1 MPVTS
6 AILVD
11 ESSILSQYCAMKV
24 LLPDSFTFDLPLL
37 HSLTT
42 ASDIEYQRYSG
53 SCTDFSK
60 HSDAEMLIL
69 AMNTDACAQASVTQL
84 PNLKLVQTL
93 AAGPDHLF
101 ALGYNERISLASGRG
116 LHDITVT
123 EHALALTLA
132 LVRNLDALHRA
143 QLLHDWNQD
152 YIHGQATSQ
161 TELLY
166 TLNKAKVLIYGFGSI
181 AANLAPILTTLGAQV
196 TGVAQ
201 SSGSRHGFPVIS
213 VSESKGALQDA
224 DIVISLL
231 PYTEASDKFFNK
243 DFFNTMKESALF
255 INVGR
260 GKTVD
265 EGSLIDALTHGKIR
279 AAAIDV
285 TAVEP
290 LPKESPLWTT
300 PNLTITP
307 HVAGGRPRNSE
318 ELIAYNASALSSGSQ
333 IRNLVSRS

>member
-1 MPVTS
+1 MPFIY
-6 AILVD
+6 AISVD

-37 HSLTT
+37 KSLTT
-42 ASDIEYQRYSG
+42 STDIEYVTYSG
-53 SCTDFSK
+53 TCTDFSE
-60 HSDAEMLIL
+60 HADAEMLVL
-69 AMNTDACAQASVTQL
+69 AMNSNDCAQASATQL

-101 ALGYNERISLASGRG
+101 ALGYNERVSLASGRG

-123 EHALALTLA
+123 EHTLALLLA
-132 LVRNLDALHRA
+132 LVRDLDGLHKA
-143 QLLHDWNQD
+143 QLLHDWSQN
-152 YIHGQATSQ
+152 YINGQADAA
-161 TELLY
+161 TESLY
-166 TLNKAKVLIYGFGSI
+166 TLNKAKILIYGFGSI
-181 AANLAPILTTLGAQV
+181 AAHLAPILTTLGAQV

-201 SSGSRHGFPVIS
+201 SSGNRHGYPVIAAEDS
-213 VSESKGALQDA
+213 VSALQEA

-231 PYTEASDKFFNK
+231 PYTDASDKFFNSG
-243 DFFNTMKESALF
+243 FFNSMKKSSLF

-265 EGSLIDALTHGKIR
+265 EGALIDALTNGKIR

-290 LPKESPLWTT
+290 LPKDSPLWTT
-300 PNLTITP
+300 PKLTITP

-318 ELIAYNASALSSGSQ
+318 ELIAHNAMALSSGSQ
-333 IRNLVSRS
+333 IRNLVAR

>member
-6 AILVD
+6 AISVD

-24 LLPDSFTFDLPLL
+24 LLPDSFAFDLPLL
-37 HSLTT
+37 RSLTT
-42 ASDIEYQRYSG
+42 ASGIEYVTYSG
-53 SCTDFSK
+53 TCTDFSE
-60 HSDAEMLIL
+60 HADAEMLVL
-69 AMNTDACAQASVTQL
+69 AMNSDACAQASVTQL
-84 PNLKLVQTL
+84 PNLKLVQTV

-132 LVRNLDALHRA
+132 LVRNLDALHKA
-143 QLLHDWNQD
+143 QLLHDWNQE
-152 YIHGQATSQ
+152 YIQGQATAA
-161 TELLY
+161 TESLY

-181 AANLAPILTTLGAQV
+181 AANLAPIFTTLGAQV
-196 TGVAQ
+196 SGVAQ
-201 SSGSRHGFPVIS
+201 SSGTRHGYPVIAAN
-213 VSESKGALQDA
+213 ESKSALQSA
-224 DIVISLL
+224 DIVISLI
-231 PYTEASDKFFNK
+231 PYTEASDKFFNT
-243 DFFNTMKESALF
+243 DFFNSMKKTSLF

-265 EGSLIDALTHGKIR
+265 ESALIDALTNGKIR

-318 ELIAYNASALSSGSQ
+318 ELIAHNAMALSSGSQ